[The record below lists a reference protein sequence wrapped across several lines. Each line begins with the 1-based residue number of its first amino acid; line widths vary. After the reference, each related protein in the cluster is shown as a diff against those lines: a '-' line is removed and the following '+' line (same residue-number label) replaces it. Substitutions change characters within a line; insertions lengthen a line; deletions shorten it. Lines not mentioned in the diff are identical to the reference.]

1 MNQSIKT
8 KSILKIM
15 MTNRIKTYKSNPKKT
30 MINNKKK
37 KVLLQKALR
46 KHRQNKVADPFQQI
60 HSISRILN
68 KSKL

>member
-1 MNQSIKT
+1 
-8 KSILKIM
+8 
-15 MTNRIKTYKSNPKKT
+15 MTNKIKTYKSNPKKN

-46 KHRQNKVADPFQQI
+46 KHRQNKVADPFQPI